1 MRACCTCP
9 MAMFCPDCKQNLDDV
24 PLDDPCPQC
33 GGLRRSAV
41 VTAGAALA
49 AVSVLPPT
57 VTIGYNPAPGWTYQ
71 WSLIQRHL
79 GRLREQY
86 RGVDMRGNTDAEETV
101 HALFLALN
109 HLADWLYQDQAT
121 GLSKNTVDAHVSQH
135 SGSLG
140 VSRAYAN
147 TLKHMKRT
155 SPTQT
160 VALITSIESGPNGQK
175 VTIAY
180 GAGNQAPSTYAKIDA
195 LQLAEQCE
203 QDWRDLL
210 TQHGIALPP

>member
-1 MRACCTCP
+1 
-9 MAMFCPDCKQNLDDV
+9 MAMFCPDCKQDLDGV
-24 PLDDPCPQC
+24 PLDDPCPRC
-33 GGLRRSAV
+33 GSLRRSAV

-49 AVSVLPPT
+49 AGSALAPT
-57 VTIGYNPAPGWTYQ
+57 VTIGYNPTPGWTYQ
-71 WSLIQRHL
+71 WSLTQRHL

-86 RGVDMRGNTDAEETV
+86 RGIDMRGNTDAEETV

-109 HLADWLYQDQAT
+109 HLADWLYQDQVT

-135 SGSLG
+135 SASLG
-140 VSRAYAN
+140 VCRAYAN
-147 TLKHMKRT
+147 TFKHMKRT
-155 SPTQT
+155 SLTQT

-175 VTIAY
+175 VTICH
-180 GAGNQAPSTYAKIDA
+180 GAGNQAPGAYAKADA

-210 TQHGIALPP
+210 TQHGIAIPP